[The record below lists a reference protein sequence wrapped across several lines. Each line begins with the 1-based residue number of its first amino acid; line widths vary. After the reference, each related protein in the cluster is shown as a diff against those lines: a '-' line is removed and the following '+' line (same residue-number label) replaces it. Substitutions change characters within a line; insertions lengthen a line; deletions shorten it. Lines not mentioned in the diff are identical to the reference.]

1 MASVDTP
8 DPSLD
13 IEDNST
19 SASFM
24 PKESGDGLEE
34 AKETDV
40 SDHIE
45 DPDGLEEAKE
55 TDVSDHIEDPTCQKS
70 KRPHTLTEKGLEY
83 QRLLKEKDYQRAL
96 RKLKDKLH
104 KLDMDWIDISDPHI
118 LRKERS
124 DIEEFRQDLD
134 KAQSE
139 YVPLLTGKESHDV
152 VEATACLNKQVVE
165 LRMRIGEKIFQLE
178 KEELCSRGSKR
189 SFYSKK
195 TGSTRVSKGSSSS
208 QVSLLKMKALT
219 ELAKKEV
226 EMKYA
231 RIEAEKKLEM
241 ERKKHEIEEIQR
253 IKSYESAKAEVDA
266 AARLEEEDKNPNLD
280 DLKEFQLKEDKKED
294 RVRDYISSLP
304 DLTSVSSQ
312 IPLPDSFVRGST
324 AQHLTSS
331 SQKAKDTELSKTD
344 RTPQGPGNGQSKS
357 ASKQE
362 LVTPPPLHITSST
375 TPYGTLYEAPTIPY
389 CPPVMETQQH
399 GIAQAIAEGM
409 EAARL
414 PTPHLS
420 VFSGNPLDW
429 PTWKVSFETVI
440 EKNSMNSNEKILYLL
455 QYLSGP
461 PKKIVEGYQFLKT
474 DDAYTDAKKT
484 LEKRF
489 GHPSVVAEAFR
500 RKLENW
506 PKIPPKD
513 GCSLREFADFLKT
526 C

>member
-1 MASVDTP
+1 M
-8 DPSLD
+8 
-13 IEDNST
+13 
-19 SASFM
+19 
-24 PKESGDGLEE
+24 
-34 AKETDV
+34 
-40 SDHIE
+40 
-45 DPDGLEEAKE
+45 
-55 TDVSDHIEDPTCQKS
+55 
-70 KRPHTLTEKGLEY
+70 
-83 QRLLKEKDYQRAL
+83 
-96 RKLKDKLH
+96 
-104 KLDMDWIDISDPHI
+104 
-118 LRKERS
+118 
-124 DIEEFRQDLD
+124 D

-195 TGSTRVSKGSSSS
+195 TGSTRVSKGSTSS

-231 RIEAEKKLEM
+231 RIEAEKKFEM
-241 ERKKHEIEEIQR
+241 ERKKHEIQEIQR
-253 IKSYESAKAEVDA
+253 RKSYESAKAEVDA
-266 AARLEEEDKNPNLD
+266 VARLEEEDKNPNLD
-280 DLKEFQLKEDKKED
+280 DLKEFQLKEDEKED

-312 IPLPDSFVRGST
+312 IPLPDSFVRGSR

-331 SQKAKDTELSKTD
+331 SQKAKDTELFKTD

-362 LVTPPPLHITSST
+362 LVTPLPLHITSST
-375 TPYGTLYEAPTIPY
+375 TPYGTPYEAPTIPY

-399 GIAQAIAEGM
+399 GIAQAIAEGT

-429 PTWKVSFETVI
+429 PKWKVSFETVI
-440 EKNSMNSNEKILYLL
+440 EKRSMNSNEKILYLL

-474 DDAYTDAKKT
+474 DDAYTEAKKT
-484 LEKRF
+484 LEK
-489 GHPSVVAEAFR
+489 
-500 RKLENW
+500 
-506 PKIPPKD
+506 
-513 GCSLREFADFLKT
+513 
-526 C
+526 